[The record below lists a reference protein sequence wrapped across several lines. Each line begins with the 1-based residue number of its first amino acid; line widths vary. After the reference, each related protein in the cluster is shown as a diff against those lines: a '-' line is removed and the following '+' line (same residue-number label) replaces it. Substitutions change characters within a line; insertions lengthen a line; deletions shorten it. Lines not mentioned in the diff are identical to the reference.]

1 MVELLQ
7 ACVPA
12 SYHSLVEAYLREA
25 LEEMRG
31 SAHQQVRAKDSTSSP
46 ASGSSYL
53 GLLWGTLMSLVLT
66 FFFLSCVNQ
75 FAQLYQALIDKVSP
89 SRPSFASFLTSSPLC
104 SLRTRSRT

>member
-75 FAQLYQALIDKVSP
+75 FAQLYQALIDKVSIP
-89 SRPSFASFLTSSPLC
+89 SLLRLLFDILPLC